1 MAVAL
6 IAQPGDIVFARNP
19 VVIQLRA
26 STTVGGPTYAA
37 KGVGAYFQAALS
49 ARIATGATVTVAYT
63 EADGTAETVVLTAAA
78 DYTPD
83 AAIPD
88 NSFSGTNAEYWSA
101 VAVEIAAH
109 PRIGPFFSVSPVVS
123 GANIQITLREKSTL
137 SGWAITLTNSSGH
150 AVTPLAAMD
159 DSTPANYRVLFEVFF
174 EKTYRGGDYISAAL
188 LEGQPDGETGYL
200 YFDISPILESQ
211 CRAYRSEPLVPTWS
225 TITPVIADNLRRWY
239 VRYTEQAG
247 NPAITQEWQYT
258 DVKLA
263 MDGGI
268 SQSAWAEN
276 PDYLESLG
284 TATSVLTWLPDGRP
298 VVQDAPEFLAWF
310 NTGAT
315 DETVSL
321 IRALISDQDG
331 LGFINESWYNSSPIT
346 ARPYETVLFPLRPLL
361 ASAYFVATEAYKS
374 EIKVLRDGTLV
385 ELSPTLIYY
394 HDKTYYESRRHIQY
408 LNGFGVHDTW
418 TCRGQ
423 YAKRLR
429 VQRSSAQRPLSPGF
443 DTYATDTFQYASESE
458 PQYTYRTGYLSK
470 ALAETLQEMLMVGE
484 IYDVSEDGYV
494 PLLLTTNDFQITD
507 TRESLHAYEFTAVPR
522 LRLRNYSKRAVVA
535 PDLNAW
541 QEPGGEYWF
550 DTAIQPWE
558 LP

>member
-6 IAQPGDIVFARNP
+6 ISQPGDIVFARNP

-37 KGVGAYFQAALS
+37 KGVGAYFQAALT
-49 ARIATGATVTVAYT
+49 ARIATGATLTVAYT

-88 NSFSGTNAEYWSA
+88 NSFSGTDAEYWSA

-109 PRIGPFFSVSPVVS
+109 PRIGPFFSVSPIVS
-123 GANIQITLREKSTL
+123 GADVQITLREKSTL
-137 SGWAITLTNSSGH
+137 SGWAITLSNSDGYP
-150 AVTPLAAMD
+150 VTPLAAMD

-200 YFDISPILESQ
+200 FFDIGQVLESQ

-225 TITPVIADNLRRWY
+225 TVTPVIADNLRRWY

-247 NPAITQEWQYT
+247 IPATTQDWQYT

-276 PDYLESLG
+276 PDYLE
-284 TATSVLTWLPDGRP
+284 TLTTGNSILSWLPDGRP
-298 VVQDAPEFLAWF
+298 VVKEAPEFLAWF
-310 NTGAT
+310 NTTHADAMLRLNRQLFSAT
-315 DETVSL
+315 D
-321 IRALISDQDG
+321 G
-331 LGFINESWYNSSPIT
+331 LAYENQTWYDASPIV

-361 ASAYFVATEAYKS
+361 NATDFDNPDAYKS
-374 EIKVLRDGTLV
+374 RMVVLDEADMEV
-385 ELSPTLIYY
+385 SPPWIYY
-394 HDKTYYESRRHIQY
+394 HDKTYYESLRHIQY
-408 LNGFGVHDTW
+408 INGFGVPETW

-429 VQRSSAQRPLSPGF
+429 VSRSTAQRPLSPGF
-443 DTYATDTFQYASESE
+443 DAYATDTFQYASESE
-458 PQYTYRTGYLSK
+458 PQFTYRTGYLSK
-470 ALAETLQEMLMVGE
+470 GLAETLQELLMVGE
-484 IYDVSEDGYV
+484 LYDVSEDGYV
-494 PLLLTTNDFQITD
+494 PLLLTSNDFQITD